1 MDLATIV
8 GLIAAFGLVLTAILT
23 GGSLMIFVD
32 IPSLFIVVGGT
43 IGATLVTYP
52 LGDIIGII
60 GVTKNAFFADKQDLL
75 NIINKIVEYAKTA
88 RKDGVLALENF
99 IEKEQNKFL
108 EKGIRLVIDGTEPDV
123 IKEVLEIDLGYIG
136 ERHKTGI
143 GIFEAMGNYSPAF
156 GMIGTLIGLV
166 LMLQAMDDPSSI
178 GPAMSVALITTF
190 YGALFANIVF
200 LPIAGKLKK
209 RSGDELL
216 EKEIILAGVLA
227 IQVGDNPRLIE
238 QKLHAYIPPK
248 LRISTFSK

>member
-1 MDLATIV
+1 MDLATII
-8 GLIAAFGLVLTAILT
+8 GLVAAFGLVLIAIMT

-32 IPSLFIVVGGT
+32 VPSLLIVVGGT
-43 IGATLVTYP
+43 IGATLTTYP
-52 LGDIIGII
+52 LGDIIGLM
-60 GVTKNAFFADKQDLL
+60 GVTKNAFFADKKDLL
-75 NIINKIVEYAKTA
+75 NIINKIVDYAKTA

-99 IEKEQNKFL
+99 IEKEDNKFL

-123 IKEVLEIDLGYIG
+123 IKDVLEIDIGFIG

-143 GIFEAMGNYSPAF
+143 GIYEAMGNYSPAF

-166 LMLQAMDDPSSI
+166 LMLQTMDDPSAI

-190 YGALFANIVF
+190 YGAVFANIIF
-200 LPIAGKLKK
+200 LPFAGKLKK
-209 RSGDELL
+209 RSGDEIL
-216 EKEIILAGVLA
+216 EKEIILAGILA

-248 LRISTFSK
+248 LRISSFKK